1 MELWLQDQ
9 NENLLLCVNKMFLE
23 AFYNKLDDGEES
35 FLENRFIDEDDK
47 DHDYKLESGSD
58 YNEAENEADVTKV
71 EQEIEQTEEEDVEVE
86 NIVKEYTD
94 SKKKVNMEGKT
105 NKDKQIHKRGAE
117 NVYQNTE

>member
-71 EQEIEQTEEEDVEVE
+71 EQEIEQTEEEDVEMV
-86 NIVKEYTD
+86 NIVKEKI
-94 SKKKVNMEGKT
+94 SNES
-105 NKDKQIHKRGAE
+105 E
-117 NVYQNTE
+117 NSAIIQW

>member
-9 NENLLLCVNKMFLE
+9 NENLLLCVNKMLLE

-58 YNEAENEADVTKV
+58 YTEAENEADVTKV
-71 EQEIEQTEEEDVEVE
+71 EQEIEQTEEEDVEME
-86 NIVKEYTD
+86 NIVKEKI
-94 SKKKVNMEGKT
+94 SNESENSAIIQWQEEFKT
-105 NKDKQIHKRGAE
+105 LDDILNY
-117 NVYQNTE
+117 NN